1 MGTIV
6 LILGSVIYFFNL
18 APEKELAK
26 AKITKTPSSITNKTK
41 PLTPKISN
49 SASNQLKGRKLKNLS
64 QITHTEIIDQIKKS
78 PSFKA
83 RSNKMKSLVLKN
95 VKEFLGYGLSN
106 DPLKYNKIA
115 KLEEKIAREVAAEAN
130 NQRLEFLNNPEN
142 REVNDRMRE
151 KKLDVKKFIKSISSK
166 KFTDEEKR
174 HDPDLFKN

>member
-78 PSFKA
+78 TSFKA
-83 RSNKMKSLVLKN
+83 RTNKMK
-95 VKEFLGYGLSN
+95 
-106 DPLKYNKIA
+106 
-115 KLEEKIAREVAAEAN
+115 R
-130 NQRLEFLNNPEN
+130 
-142 REVNDRMRE
+142 
-151 KKLDVKKFIKSISSK
+151 
-166 KFTDEEKR
+166 
-174 HDPDLFKN
+174 